1 MRGLIGVMLAAGL
14 LAGCGGAE
22 ANVDPQGPNL
32 KEQEQAMLNC
42 GEIEGARCPGAT
54 ATTKCYS
61 VGAETIMSCHCS
73 SVGPDGYGSWRCM

>member
-32 KEQEQAMLNC
+32 KEQEQAMWNC
-42 GEIEGARCPGAT
+42 GEIEGAR
-54 ATTKCYS
+54 CYS